1 MNAKQYLEQAI
12 VLQNSI
18 KSLQEEIETY
28 RTLAEG
34 AGAIRYDRDGSQT
47 QRSQNAPFETP
58 LIIAADLERE
68 AKKEIRELWDS
79 LREIR
84 LVIGQVEDAEV
95 QQVLRYKYL
104 TNQTNETIGSTLQ
117 ISVST
122 VKRRL
127 EDGYHEVSLITG
139 YPEPPKMRMP
149 GRERH
154 HIARQMMK
162 EVYGDDNLQS

>member
-1 MNAKQYLEQAI
+1 MNSKQFLEQAI

-28 RTLAEG
+28 RILAEG

-104 TNQTNETIGSTLQ
+104 TNQTNEAIGSTLN

-149 GRERH
+149 ARERTKKLF
-154 HIARQMMK
+154 R
-162 EVYGDDNLQS
+162 EVYGDEAD

>member
-1 MNAKQYLEQAI
+1 MNSKQFLEQAI

-58 LIIAADLERE
+58 LVIAADLECE
-68 AKKEIRELWDS
+68 AKKEIKELWDS

-84 LVIGQVEDAEV
+84 IVIGQVEDAEV

-104 TNQTNETIGSTLQ
+104 TNQTNEAIGSTLN

>member
-1 MNAKQYLEQAI
+1 MNSKQFLEQAI

-28 RTLAEG
+28 RILAEG

-104 TNQTNETIGSTLQ
+104 TNQTNEAIGSTLN

-139 YPEPPKMRMP
+139 YPEPPKQRMP
-149 GRERH
+149 ARERTKKLFRE
-154 HIARQMMK
+154 ARNEQI
-162 EVYGDDNLQS
+162 Y

>member
-1 MNAKQYLEQAI
+1 MNSKQFLEQAI

-58 LIIAADLERE
+58 LVIAADLERE
-68 AKKEIRELWDS
+68 AKAEIRELWDS

-84 LVIGQVEDAEV
+84 IVIGQVEDAEV

-104 TNQTNETIGSTLQ
+104 TNQTNETIGSTLN

-127 EDGYHEVSLITG
+127 EDGYHDVSLITG
-139 YPEPPKMRMP
+139 YPEPPKRRMP
-149 GRERH
+149 ARERTKR
-154 HIARQMMK
+154 IFR
-162 EVYGDDNLQS
+162 EVYGDEAD

>member
-18 KSLQEEIETY
+18 KSLLEEIEKY
-28 RTLAEG
+28 RTLAE
-34 AGAIRYDRDGSQT
+34 ATGAIRYDRENVMT
-47 QRSQNAPFETP
+47 QRSSDAPFETP

-84 LVIGQVEDAEV
+84 LVIGQVEDTEV

-104 TNQTNETIGSTLQ
+104 TNQTNEAIGSTLN

-139 YPEPPKMRMP
+139 YPEPPKQRMP
-149 GRERH
+149 ARERH

-162 EVYGDDNLQS
+162 EVYGDEQIH

>member
-1 MNAKQYLEQAI
+1 MNSKQFLEQAI

-47 QRSQNAPFETP
+47 QRSQNAPFEMP
-58 LIIAADLERE
+58 LVIATDLERE
-68 AKKEIRELWDS
+68 AKAEIRELWDS

-84 LVIGQVEDAEV
+84 IVISQVEDAEV

-104 TNQTNETIGSTLQ
+104 TNQTNEAIGSSLQ

-127 EDGYHEVSLITG
+127 EDGYHDVSLITG
-139 YPEPPKMRMP
+139 YPEPPKQRMP
-149 GRERH
+149 RIDRH
-154 HIARQMMK
+154 HIAREHLK
-162 EVYGDDNLQS
+162 EYYEAQND

>member
-1 MNAKQYLEQAI
+1 MNSKQFLEQAI
-12 VLQNSI
+12 ELTKSI
-18 KSLQEEIETY
+18 RSLQEEIETY
-28 RTLAEG
+28 RTLADG

-68 AKKEIRELWDS
+68 AKKEIRELWES

-104 TNQTNETIGSTLQ
+104 TNQTNEAIGSALN
-117 ISVST
+117 ISTST

-139 YPEPPKMRMP
+139 YPEPPKQRMP
-149 GRERH
+149 ARERTKR
-154 HIARQMMK
+154 IFR
-162 EVYGDDNLQS
+162 EVYGDEAN

>member
-84 LVIGQVEDAEV
+84 LAIGQVEDAEV

-104 TNQTNETIGSTLQ
+104 TNQTNEAIGSALN
-117 ISVST
+117 ISTST

-139 YPEPPKMRMP
+139 YPEPPKQRMP
-149 GRERH
+149 ARERH
-154 HIARQMMK
+154 KIARNMMK
-162 EVYGDDNLQS
+162 EVYGDEQIH

>member
-68 AKKEIRELWDS
+68 AKEEIKELWES

-84 LVIGQVEDAEV
+84 LVISQVEDAEV

-104 TNQTNETIGSTLQ
+104 TNQTIETIGSALN
-117 ISVST
+117 ISTST

-139 YPEPPKMRMP
+139 YPEPPKQRMP
-149 GRERH
+149 ARERTKKLF
-154 HIARQMMK
+154 R
-162 EVYGDDNLQS
+162 EVYVEND

>member
-1 MNAKQYLEQAI
+1 MNSKQFLEQAI

-68 AKKEIRELWDS
+68 AKAEIRELWES

-104 TNQTNETIGSTLQ
+104 TNQTNEAIGSALN
-117 ISVST
+117 ISTST

-127 EDGYHEVSLITG
+127 EDGYHDVSLITG
-139 YPEPPKMRMP
+139 YPEPPKMWMP
-149 GRERH
+149 ARERH
-154 HIARQMMK
+154 HIARNMMK
-162 EVYGDDNLQS
+162 EVYGDE

>member
-1 MNAKQYLEQAI
+1 MNSKQFLEQAI
-12 VLQNSI
+12 KLTKSI
-18 KSLQEEIETY
+18 RSLQEEIETY
-28 RTLAEG
+28 RTLADG
-34 AGAIRYDRDGSQT
+34 AGTIRYDRDGSQT

-104 TNQTNETIGSTLQ
+104 TNQTNEAIGSTLN

-139 YPEPPKMRMP
+139 YPEPPKQRMP
-149 GRERH
+149 ARERTKKLFRE
-154 HIARQMMK
+154 ARNEQI
-162 EVYGDDNLQS
+162 Y

>member
-1 MNAKQYLEQAI
+1 MNSKQFLEQAI

-68 AKKEIRELWDS
+68 AKKEIKELWDS

-84 LVIGQVEDAEV
+84 LVIGQVDDAEV

-104 TNQTNETIGSTLQ
+104 TNQTNEAIGSSLK

-139 YPEPPKMRMP
+139 YPEPPKQRMP
-149 GRERH
+149 ARERTKR
-154 HIARQMMK
+154 IFR
-162 EVYGDDNLQS
+162 EVYGDEQIH

>member
-18 KSLQEEIETY
+18 KSLQDEIETY

-58 LIIAADLERE
+58 LVIAADLERE
-68 AKKEIRELWDS
+68 AKKEIKELWDS

-104 TNQTNETIGSTLQ
+104 TNQTNEAIGSTLQ

-139 YPEPPKMRMP
+139 YPEPPKQRIP
-149 GRERH
+149 ARERH
-154 HIARQMMK
+154 HIARNMMK
-162 EVYGDDNLQS
+162 EVYNDTV

>member
-68 AKKEIRELWDS
+68 AKKEIRELWES

-104 TNQTNETIGSTLQ
+104 TNQTNEAIGSALN
-117 ISVST
+117 ISTST

-139 YPEPPKMRMP
+139 YPEPPKQRMP
-149 GRERH
+149 ARERTKR
-154 HIARQMMK
+154 IFR
-162 EVYGDDNLQS
+162 EVYGDEQIH

>member
-68 AKKEIRELWDS
+68 AKKEIRELWES

-84 LVIGQVEDAEV
+84 LVISQVEDAEV

-104 TNQTNETIGSTLQ
+104 TNQTNEAIGSTLN

-127 EDGYHEVSLITG
+127 EDGWHEVSLITG

-149 GRERH
+149 ARDRH
-154 HIARQMMK
+154 YIARKQLK
-162 EVYGDDNLQS
+162 EVYGDEAD

>member
-68 AKKEIRELWDS
+68 AKAEIRELWES

-104 TNQTNETIGSTLQ
+104 TNQTNEAIGSALN

-127 EDGYHEVSLITG
+127 EDGYHDVSLITG
-139 YPEPPKMRMP
+139 YPEPPKQRMP
-149 GRERH
+149 ARERTKKLFRE
-154 HIARQMMK
+154 ARNEQI
-162 EVYGDDNLQS
+162 Y

>member
-1 MNAKQYLEQAI
+1 MNSKQFLEQAI

-58 LIIAADLERE
+58 LVIAADLERE
-68 AKKEIRELWDS
+68 AKAEIKELWES

-84 LVIGQVEDAEV
+84 IVIGQVEDAEV

-104 TNQTNETIGSTLQ
+104 TNQTNEAIGSMLQ

-149 GRERH
+149 ARERH
-154 HIARQMMK
+154 KIARNMMK
-162 EVYGDDNLQS
+162 EVYGNE

>member
-1 MNAKQYLEQAI
+1 MNSKQFIEQAI
-12 VLQNSI
+12 VLEQSI
-18 KSLQEEIETY
+18 RSRLEEIEKF

-34 AGAIRYDRDGSQT
+34 TGAIRYDRDGSQT

-58 LIIAADLERE
+58 LVIAADLERE
-68 AKKEIRELWDS
+68 AKAEIRELWES

-104 TNQTNETIGSTLQ
+104 TNQTNEAIGSTLN

-149 GRERH
+149 ARERQH
-154 HIARQMMK
+154 EISREMLK
-162 EVYGDDNLQS
+162 EVYDEQIH

>member
-1 MNAKQYLEQAI
+1 MNSKQFLEQAI

-58 LIIAADLERE
+58 LVIAADLERE

-84 LVIGQVEDAEV
+84 SVIGQVEDAEV

-104 TNQTNETIGSTLQ
+104 TNQTNETIGSTLN

-139 YPEPPKMRMP
+139 YPEPPKQRMP
-149 GRERH
+149 ARPRH
-154 HIARQMMK
+154 PIARKMM
-162 EVYGDDNLQS
+162 EVYVDEQIH

>member
-58 LIIAADLERE
+58 LVIAADLERE

-104 TNQTNETIGSTLQ
+104 TNQTNEAIGSALN

-139 YPEPPKMRMP
+139 YPEPPKQRMP
-149 GRERH
+149 ARPRH
-154 HIARQMMK
+154 PIARQMLK
-162 EVYGDDNLQS
+162 EVYGDE

>member
-68 AKKEIRELWDS
+68 AKKEIRELWES

-104 TNQTNETIGSTLQ
+104 TNQTNEAIGSALN
-117 ISVST
+117 ISTST

-139 YPEPPKMRMP
+139 YPEPPKQRMP
-149 GRERH
+149 ARERTKR
-154 HIARQMMK
+154 IFR
-162 EVYGDDNLQS
+162 EVYGDEAN